1 MFLKRSLPGNL
12 SHLQPPASP
21 GTHQYRPA
29 PNSRRPKSRRR
40 GASNL
45 PPGTFLRWRMKT
57 KHENLEYFN
66 SNNRDSIHKHM
77 GCDQP
82 KMGIETMKI
91 TGVHLQKIG
100 N

>member
-1 MFLKRSLPGNL
+1 
-12 SHLQPPASP
+12 
-21 GTHQYRPA
+21 
-29 PNSRRPKSRRR
+29 
-40 GASNL
+40 
-45 PPGTFLRWRMKT
+45 MKT

-66 SNNRDSIHKHM
+66 SNNRDSIQKHM